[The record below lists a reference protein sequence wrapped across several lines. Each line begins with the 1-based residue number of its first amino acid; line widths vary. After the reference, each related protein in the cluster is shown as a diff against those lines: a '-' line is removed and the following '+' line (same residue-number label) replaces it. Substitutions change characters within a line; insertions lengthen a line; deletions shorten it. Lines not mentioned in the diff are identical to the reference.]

1 MSEETLASSRLV
13 AARAAEGQSLSL
25 STWSWIGYEV
35 GRVPYVVLI
44 KIYIFTPYV
53 TKVLIGDPVMAQALL
68 AGFAVAAGVIAAL
81 TVPFLGAALDRM
93 GPRKPWIAVFVLLE
107 IPLLISLWWA
117 KPDRSGLS
125 ATAVISIL
133 ALLGLLFA
141 YAEILHNA
149 MLGPSVG
156 IRRAGRYSGISLGV
170 ANLFTVAIMI
180 FLLWGFALPGKLHGL
195 GVPDQPLFGLSRAD
209 HDMERLLGP
218 FIAVVVFVGLTGLL
232 RFAIDAAPTR
242 ETLGTAVRSGL
253 RDVLVLIRS
262 LPQQRNILKF
272 LIARTVYGDGL
283 YTLIKLE
290 GIYASG
296 VMGWHA
302 LDLLAFAVVKII
314 FASLGGLLAGI
325 LNTRMGTRRALI
337 LELCCT
343 ILLLVMVLGTTPT
356 RLLYFWQYD
365 LAAHAPLWSGPVFRS
380 WPEVA
385 FLLISSSMTAFA
397 VATTASGRA
406 MVVEIVPPERL
417 GSFLGLFHVTASTTA
432 WMAPAM
438 IGVFTAY
445 FHSQSLGLI
454 PVAVLLGI
462 GTIGL
467 LFVEGGDRHGA
478 KQRSG
483 IGRA

>member
-1 MSEETLASSRLV
+1 MSGETFVSSRLV
-13 AARAAEGQSLSL
+13 DAKAIDRQTLSL

-35 GRVPYVVLI
+35 GRIPYIVLI

-53 TKVLIGDPVMAQALL
+53 TKVLIGDPVTAQALL

-93 GPRKPWIAVFVLLE
+93 GPRKPWIAAFVLIE

-125 ATAVISIL
+125 AAAVITIL
-133 ALLGLLFA
+133 AVLGLLFA

-156 IRRAGRYSGISLGV
+156 IRRAGRYSGISLGI
-170 ANLFTVAIMI
+170 ANFFTVAIMI
-180 FLLWGFALPGKLHGL
+180 FLLWGFALPGRLRSF
-195 GVPDQPLFGLSRAD
+195 GVPDEPLFGLSQAN

-218 FIAVVVFVGLTGLL
+218 FIAILTFFGLVGLL

-242 ETLGTAVRSGL
+242 ETLGAAVRSGL
-253 RDVLVLIRS
+253 KDVLVLIRS
-262 LPQQRNILKF
+262 LPKQRNILKF

-314 FASLGGLLAGI
+314 FASLGGLLAGE
-325 LNTRMGTRRALI
+325 LNTRIGTRRALI

-343 ILLLVMVLGTTPT
+343 ILLLLMVLGTTPIK
-356 RLLYFWQYD
+356 LLYFWQYD
-365 LAAHAPLWSGPVFRS
+365 LGTHATLWSGPIFRTL
-380 WPEVA
+380 PEVA

-438 IGVFTAY
+438 IGIFTAY
-445 FHSQSLGLI
+445 FHSQSAGLI
-454 PVAVLLGI
+454 PVAVLLGVGAI
-462 GTIGL
+462 VL
-467 LFVEGGDRHGA
+467 LFVVGGDRHA
-478 KQRSG
+478 AR
-483 IGRA
+483 